1 MLTRFK
7 LSFISL
13 FYLVISIFL
22 LIYTFYKSE
31 IIYDG
36 LKFDFALKYYLISS
50 ALIIF
55 SFFSFFLRR
64 NVQQFIYSH
73 TFNIFCLIFIET
85 LLVSNIFNQINFKK

>member
-36 LKFDFALKYYLISS
+36 LKFDFYLKYYLISS

-64 NVQQFIYSH
+64 NVQLNLFTVILSIY
-73 TFNIFCLIFIET
+73 FVLIFIET
-85 LLVSNIFNQINFKK
+85 LLVSNIFNQN